1 MSTSLE
7 KEGWILQN
15 IWVLAG
21 CLVEGMGNHVHH
33 DFFGFNQP
41 ELFVSMV
48 TLLWSWEWSSSTPR
62 NTESY
67 PQINCHKA
75 KQSWEDWRLKC
86 LRWWTQTILSWLH
99 RRHPPKKKTQI
110 NDWYGRCA
118 KEGSRN
124 CVTFLDP
131 LIQLQLHKFISF
143 NHNSCCQA
151 SCQSWLSP
159 KTIIS
164 HSETRVFDA
173 LLLQETMKK
182 ILGICLN

>member
-1 MSTSLE
+1 M
-7 KEGWILQN
+7 
-15 IWVLAG
+15 AG

-33 DFFGFNQP
+33 GSFFGFNQP

-48 TLLWSWEWSSSTPR
+48 SLLWSWEWSSSTPR

-75 KQSWEDWRLKC
+75 KQSWEDWNLKC

-99 RRHPPKKKTQI
+99 RNTPLNPQI

-131 LIQLQLHKFISF
+131 LIQLQLHKFQPQFRIVFKLHVS
-143 NHNSCCQA
+143 HGYP
-151 SCQSWLSP
+151 P